1 LALTEAR
8 PWGTMINSSS
18 TAVRPIRLVSSERPV
33 GSDRDSLTQ
42 QVIQDRIGRQLR
54 EMYSELVDQPVPDH
68 LAKLLSQLDRESRGE
83 QE

>member
-1 LALTEAR
+1 
-8 PWGTMINSSS
+8 MINSSPITS
-18 TAVRPIRLVSSERPV
+18 RPIRLVSSERPAEPA
-33 GSDRDSLTQ
+33 RDPLTQ
-42 QVIQDRIGRQLR
+42 HVIQDRIGRQLR